1 MFLCEQ
7 KQNKTS
13 LLASRVLEVVF
24 VWSWYQCVVSFRGS
38 VDDNFISCLAIPR
51 ATLAAVTSHLHCGLI
66 SMCVSWHC
74 HLHAEMDWVSAEGT
88 VFPKASDKLRKS
100 SAPVSD
106 GSSSPEKRCLIPLES
121 RHFFFFLN
129 RVALLR

>member
-1 MFLCEQ
+1 MNK

-24 VWSWYQCVVSFRGS
+24 AWNWYQCVVSFPGS

-51 ATLAAVTSHLHCGLI
+51 AALAAVTSHLQCGLI

-74 HLHAEMDWVSAEGT
+74 HLHAEMDWVSTEGT

-106 GSSSPEKRCLIPLES
+106 GSSSPEERSSDPSGE
-121 RHFFFFLN
+121 
-129 RVALLR
+129 